1 MNTLTKQELMQE
13 MLELSRLSVR
23 TATQEVRIWHI
34 EMQLEALTK

>member
-23 TATQEVRIWHI
+23 TATQEVRIWRI
-34 EMQLEALTK
+34 EMLLEALTK